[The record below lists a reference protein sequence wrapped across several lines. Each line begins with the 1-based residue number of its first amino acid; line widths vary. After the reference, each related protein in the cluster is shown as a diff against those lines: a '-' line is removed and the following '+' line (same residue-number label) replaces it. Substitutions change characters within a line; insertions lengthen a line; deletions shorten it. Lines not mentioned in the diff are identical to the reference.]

1 MLTGQHCSGHLL
13 VFGALGFSPCVCYK
27 WAFSQFN
34 CHSPAKMTF
43 LEHKSDH
50 VASQFKTYQW
60 PRNKAHFLTQQSRLP
75 RCVVQFISSC
85 PRFTSMKSALVPPIG
100 NNCSHLT
107 SDQSLLLHV
116 LLFSRGFYLFANP
129 QNQSSPSA
137 KSYQAAFVPHILH
150 QGCCHLPWLPTLR
163 DHRFYFTEKP
173 EVSTQG
179 PSSLWI
185 QPFSHHFPQASSLL
199 SELLSSPNHPMFP
212 YP

>member
-13 VFGALGFSPCVCYK
+13 VFEALGFSPCVCYK

-107 SDQSLLLHV
+107 SDQSLSCCMYCFSPGDSTYLLTHRTS
-116 LLFSRGFYLFANP
+116 LHLQLSPTRRPLFLTFSIRAAVIFPGFP
-129 QNQSSPSA
+129 PSGITA
-137 KSYQAAFVPHILH
+137 SISQRN
-150 QGCCHLPWLPTLR
+150 LR
-163 DHRFYFTEKP
+163 
-173 EVSTQG
+173 
-179 PSSLWI
+179 
-185 QPFSHHFPQASSLL
+185 
-199 SELLSSPNHPMFP
+199 
-212 YP
+212 